1 MTVLEQIMGH
11 VHEGHHFLLS
21 GGAGSGKTFTLV
33 EVLREITK
41 ENPTKKV
48 ACITYTNAAVKEIER
63 RVNNDNL
70 RVSTIHDFL
79 WDCISHFQTALIPAL
94 IQLINDGVITR
105 SVNMEIPLAEDY
117 YKTVDNFKGIHYK
130 EYCRVAEGVISHDE
144 VLVLAEYM
152 FRTYPKLCEILK
164 GTYPFILV
172 DEYQDTSP
180 LVVKI
185 LLENLFAREGHHCIV
200 GFFGDAMQSIYDDG
214 IGNLDEY
221 KHPEGNVYE
230 VKKEQNRRNTQKVI
244 ELANKIRFDGLV
256 QRPSDDATAPNM
268 RDGQPKE
275 GVIKFIYSANEGESI
290 DKVRNYLESEYG
302 WDFSDSQRTKELNL
316 THNLIAGKAGFP
328 NLMELH
334 NGDGILGYRDK
345 LKKALEG
352 VDIDTEG
359 KTFGEIIEVLNAA
372 YRDAAPREKKKVEPT
387 PKQDEFI
394 RNHFEDFEY
403 AKSLLYDVFIKEY
416 ADKDQL
422 VDDKKQSEDEESKT
436 GSRRSEIVKHL
447 TNIEHCIQLY
457 KSKNITEFIAKT
469 EYKINSVR
477 DKKGLADVMQTL
489 AEPENKTIGEI
500 IEYAEGNGIVVK
512 SDGLSRYEERQKY
525 VCHRFKQIKYSE
537 FHKLYEYLEGRTPFS
552 TQHKTKGTEFDDVF
566 VILDNGRWN
575 NYNFEKLFTV
585 EDAGQDKVTER
596 TKKTF
601 YVCCTRAMEQLAV
614 YYDHPSEDVIAKARE
629 WFGDDNMIN
638 ISVIR

>member
-1 MTVLEQIMGH
+1 MAELEQIMRH

-21 GGAGSGKTFTLV
+21 GGAGSGKTYTLV
-33 EVLREITK
+33 EVLREIAK

-63 RVNNDNL
+63 RVDNDNL

-79 WDCISHFQTALIPAL
+79 WDCISHFQMALIPAL

-105 SVNMEIPLAEDY
+105 SVNMKIPLAEDY
-117 YKTVDNFKGIHYK
+117 YKTVDNFKGIQYK

-152 FRTYPKLCEILK
+152 FRTYPKLCGIIK
-164 GTYPFILV
+164 GTYPFIMV

-221 KHPEGNVYE
+221 KHPEGKVYE
-230 VKKEQNRRNTQKVI
+230 VKKEQNRRNPQKVI

-256 QRPSDDATAPNM
+256 QRPSEDVTAPNM
-268 RDGQPKE
+268 CDGKPKE
-275 GVIKFIYSANEGESI
+275 GVIKFVYSANEGESL
-290 DKVRNYLESEYG
+290 DKVRNYLESKYG

-316 THNLIAGKAGFP
+316 THNLIAGKAGFS

-334 NGDGILGYRDK
+334 NSDGILGYRDK
-345 LKKALEG
+345 LKKVLDG
-352 VDIDTEG
+352 VDIETEG
-359 KTFGEIIEVLNAA
+359 KTFGEIIEALNVA
-372 YRDAAPREKKKVEPT
+372 YRNAGPREKKKVEPT

-394 RNHFEDFEY
+394 RNHPEDFEY
-403 AKSLLYDVFIKEY
+403 AKGLLYEEFIKEY
-416 ADKDQL
+416 VDKDQL
-422 VDDKKQSEDEESKT
+422 VDDKKQSEDEDSKT

-447 TNIEHCIQLY
+447 TNIERCIQLY

-469 EYKINSVR
+469 EYKINSVK
-477 DKKGLADVMQTL
+477 DKRVLADVMQTL
-489 AEPENKTIGEI
+489 TEPVDKTIGEI
-500 IEYAEGNGIVVK
+500 VEYAEENGIVVK
-512 SDGLSRYEERQKY
+512 SDGLSRYEEKQKY

-585 EDAGQDKVTER
+585 EDVDQDKVTER
-596 TKKTF
+596 TKKIF

-614 YYDHPSEDVIAKARE
+614 YYDYPSEEVISKARE
-629 WFGDDNMIN
+629 WFGEDNMI
-638 ISVIR
+638 RLPE

>member
-1 MTVLEQIMGH
+1 MAELEQIMGH
-11 VHEGHHFLLS
+11 IREGHHFLLS
-21 GGAGSGKTFTLV
+21 GGAGSGKTYTLV

-63 RVNNDNL
+63 RVDNENL

-79 WDCISHFQTALIPAL
+79 WDCISHFQTALVSAL
-94 IQLINDGVITR
+94 IQLINDGIITR
-105 SVNMEIPLAEDY
+105 SVSMEIPLAVDY
-117 YKTVDNFKGIHYK
+117 YKTVENFKGIQYK

-164 GTYPFILV
+164 GTYPFIMV

-185 LLENLFAREGHHCIV
+185 LLEDLFTRDGHKCIV

-221 KHPEGNVYE
+221 RYPEGNVYE
-230 VKKEQNRRNTQKVI
+230 VKKVQNRRNPRQVI
-244 ELANKIRFDGLV
+244 ELANQIRFDGLV
-256 QRPSDDATAPNM
+256 QIPSEDVTAPNM
-268 RDGQPKE
+268 HDGQPKE
-275 GVIKFIYSANEGESI
+275 GLIKFIYSTNEGESL
-290 DKVRNYLESEYG
+290 DKIRSYLESEYG

-334 NGDGILGYRDK
+334 NSDGVLGYRDK

-352 VDIDTEG
+352 LEVDTEG
-359 KTFGEIIEVLNAA
+359 KTFAEIIEELNVA
-372 YRDAAPREKKKVEPT
+372 YRNAAPREKKKVEPT

-394 RNHFEDFEY
+394 RSHLEDLEF
-403 AKSLLYDVFIKEY
+403 AKGLLYDEFIKEY

-436 GSRRSEIVKHL
+436 GSRRSDMVKHL
-447 TNIEHCIQLY
+447 TNIERCIQLY

-469 EYKINSVR
+469 EYKITTVR
-477 DKKGLADVMQTL
+477 DKKVLADIMHTL
-489 AEPENKTIGEI
+489 AEPGDRTIGEI
-500 IEYAEGNGIVVK
+500 VEFAEENGIVVK
-512 SDGLSRYEERQKY
+512 SDGLSRYEERHKY
-525 VCHRFKQIKYSE
+525 VCHRFKQIQYSE
-537 FHKLYEYLEGRTPFS
+537 FHNLYEYLEGRTPFS

-585 EDAGQDKVTER
+585 EDADQDKVAER
-596 TKKTF
+596 TKKIF

-614 YYDHPSEDVIAKARE
+614 FYDHPSEGVIAKARE
-629 WFGDDNMIN
+629 WFGEDNMIKLPE
-638 ISVIR
+638 

>member
-1 MTVLEQIMGH
+1 MAELEQIMGH

-21 GGAGSGKTFTLV
+21 GGAGSGKTYTLV

-41 ENPTKKV
+41 ENPTQKV

-63 RVNNDNL
+63 RVDNDNL

-117 YKTVDNFKGIHYK
+117 YKTVDNFKGIQYK

-144 VLVLAEYM
+144 VLALAEYM

-230 VKKEQNRRNTQKVI
+230 VKKEQNRRNPQKVI

-256 QRPSDDATAPNM
+256 QRPSEDATAPNM
-268 RDGQPKE
+268 LDGQPKE
-275 GVIKFIYSANEGESI
+275 GVIKFIYSADEGVSI
-290 DKVRNYLESEYG
+290 DTVRNYLESEYG

-334 NGDGILGYRDK
+334 NSDGILGYRDK

-359 KTFGEIIEVLNAA
+359 KTFGEIIEVLNTA

-403 AKSLLYDVFIKEY
+403 AKSLLYDEFIKEY

-447 TNIEHCIQLY
+447 TNIERCIQLY

-469 EYKINSVR
+469 EYKINSVK
-477 DKKGLADVMQTL
+477 DKKVLADVMLTL
-489 AEPENKTIGEI
+489 TEPGNKTIGEI
-500 IEYAEGNGIVVK
+500 VDYAEENGVVVK

-596 TKKTF
+596 TKKIF

-629 WFGDDNMIN
+629 WFGEDNMI
-638 ISVIR
+638 RLP